1 MSSQSSNDLP
11 LGRLGPQT
19 TWSEYNSLA
28 FVINSFLS
36 KIQTATLVKIVS
48 CTNSGGVSPVGLV
61 DVIPLVDQIDGL
73 GVPVPHVTLFNIP
86 YFRAQ
91 GGQNAIILDP
101 QAGDIGICVFAS
113 RDISKVKSS
122 KKSSPPDSLRQF
134 SYSDGLY
141 VGGVLNGSP
150 TQYVQFSTDGIKIHS
165 PAAVILE
172 APDVQILAQTVE
184 INATSSTTITTPT
197 FTVNGNSVL
206 NGSVSQTG
214 GGSASFSGSVDV
226 VGDVVADGSSLTTHT
241 HGGVQTGDGS
251 TGGPQ

>member
-1 MSSQSSNDLP
+1 MSTQSPSDVP
-11 LGRLGPQT
+11 LGQRGPQT

-28 FVINSFLS
+28 FVIGSFLS

-48 CTNSGGVSPVGLV
+48 CTNSGGVSPVGFV
-61 DVIPLVDQIDGL
+61 DVLPLVDQIDGF

-101 QAGDIGICVFAS
+101 QVGDIGICVFAS

-141 VGGVLNGSP
+141 LGGVLNATP
-150 TQYVQFSTDGIKIHS
+150 TQYVQFSSAGIKLHS
-165 PAAVILE
+165 PTAVILE

-206 NGSVSQTG
+206 NGTLSQTG
-214 GGSASFSGSVDV
+214 GGTASFSGSIDV
-226 VGDVVADGSSLTTHT
+226 VGDVVADGISATTHT
-241 HGGVQTGDGS
+241 HDGVQTGAGN

>member
-48 CTNSGGVSPVGLV
+48 CTNSGGVSPVGVV

-91 GGQNAIILDP
+91 GGSNAIILDP
-101 QAGDIGICVFAS
+101 QVGDIGICVFAS

-141 VGGVLNGSP
+141 LGGVLNATP
-150 TQYVQFSTDGIKIHS
+150 TQYVQFSSAGIKLHS
-165 PAAVILE
+165 PTAVILE

-206 NGSVSQTG
+206 NGTLSQTG
-214 GGSASFSGSVDV
+214 GGSASFSGSMDV
-226 VGDVVADGSSLTTHT
+226 AGDVVADGISATTHT
-241 HGGVQTGDGS
+241 HSDVQTGSSS

>member
-1 MSSQSSNDLP
+1 M
-11 LGRLGPQT
+11 
-19 TWSEYNSLA
+19 
-28 FVINSFLS
+28 
-36 KIQTATLVKIVS
+36 
-48 CTNSGGVSPVGLV
+48 
-61 DVIPLVDQIDGL
+61 VDQIDGL

-141 VGGVLNGSP
+141 IGGVLNGQP
-150 TQYVQFSTDGIKIHS
+150 TQYVQFSTAGIKIHS
-165 PAAVILE
+165 PTAVILE

-184 INATSSTTITTPT
+184 INATSSTTVTTPT

-214 GGSASFSGSVDV
+214 GGNASFSGSVDV
-226 VGDVVADGSSLTTHT
+226 VGDVVADSISLTTHP
-241 HGGVQTGDGS
+241 HGGVQTGGGS

>member
-1 MSSQSSNDLP
+1 MSSQSSNDIP

-48 CTNSGGVSPVGLV
+48 CTNSGGVSPVGFV

-91 GGQNAIILDP
+91 GGSNAIILDP

-141 VGGVLNGSP
+141 IGGVLNGPPS
-150 TQYVQFSTDGIKIHS
+150 QYVQFSTAGIKIH
-165 PAAVILE
+165 
-172 APDVQILAQTVE
+172 
-184 INATSSTTITTPT
+184 TPT
-197 FTVNGNSVL
+197 RFFSDRWLKCFAIEFCIKHLLFIGLFINLVFNPVQFVKHFCHYLRQFFSSNAF
-206 NGSVSQTG
+206 
-214 GGSASFSGSVDV
+214 ASNRQLILRHARF
-226 VGDVVADGSSLTTHT
+226 
-241 HGGVQTGDGS
+241 
-251 TGGPQ
+251 

>member
-19 TWSEYNSLA
+19 TWGEFNALS
-28 FVINSFLS
+28 FVIGQFLS
-36 KIQTATLVKIVS
+36 KIQTVTLVKIVS
-48 CTNSGGVSPVGLV
+48 CTNSGGVSPVGFV
-61 DVIPLVDQIDGL
+61 DVLPLVDQIDGL
-73 GVPVPHVTLFNIP
+73 GVPTPHVTLFNIP

-91 GGQNAIILDP
+91 GGADAIILDP
-101 QAGDIGICVFAS
+101 KVGDIGICVFAS

-141 VGGVLNGSP
+141 IGGVLNGSP

-165 PAAVILE
+165 PTSVILE

-184 INATSSTTITTPT
+184 INATASTTVTTPT

-214 GGSASFSGSVDV
+214 GGSASFSGNVDV
-226 VGDVVADGSSLTTHT
+226 VGDVVADSISLTTHT
-241 HGGVQTGDGS
+241 HGGVQTGGGS